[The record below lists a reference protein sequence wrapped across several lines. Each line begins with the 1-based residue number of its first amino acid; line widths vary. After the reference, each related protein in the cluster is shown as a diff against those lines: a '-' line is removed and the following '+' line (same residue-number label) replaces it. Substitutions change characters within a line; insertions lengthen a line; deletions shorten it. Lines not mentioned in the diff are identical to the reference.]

1 ERLQHEPPRAGRIM
15 GMDATAH
22 TVKLDNR
29 STGLLPLLE
38 PLRAWTTTG
47 LSEPPPIILNKHCP
61 LCPFRRMCQPQ
72 AKHADNLSLLDHMT
86 PKMMTRYHR
95 KGIFTVHQL
104 SYVFKPRRRRKG
116 VKRQPVHF
124 NVELQA
130 LAIRTGKIY
139 IHALPELTRHPTE
152 LFLDFEGIPDQSFHY
167 LTGLLI
173 CEGDRQTY
181 HALWADTMHDEERIW
196 NELLAH
202 IQRYPEAPIYHY
214 G

>member
-1 ERLQHEPPRAGRIM
+1 M
-15 GMDATAH
+15 
-22 TVKLDNR
+22 
-29 STGLLPLLE
+29 
-38 PLRAWTTTG
+38 
-47 LSEPPPIILNKHCP
+47 
-61 LCPFRRMCQPQ
+61 
-72 AKHADNLSLLDHMT
+72 
-86 PKMMTRYHR
+86 
-95 KGIFTVHQL
+95 
-104 SYVFKPRRRRKG
+104 
-116 VKRQPVHF
+116 KRQPVHF

-214 G
+214 GSYEPKVIAQLAKRYGTPRDGFMTRLVNINAYIYGKIYFPVRSNTLKALGAFVGASWTEPEASGLQSLVWRYRWEETRSRK